1 MEKETQSI
9 VDRITKI
16 MQDKKMKQSAVAR
29 AAGLSPKEFC
39 DLLHG
44 RRVFRVQ
51 YVSSICES
59 LGVDVNEL
67 FASDDR
73 NAELTN

>member
-1 MEKETQSI
+1 MDKETQSI
-9 VDRITKI
+9 IDRITKI
-16 MQDKKMKQSAVAR
+16 MQDKKMKQSSVAR

-51 YVSSICES
+51 YVASICEA
-59 LGVDVNEL
+59 LGVEVNEL
-67 FASDDR
+67 FTPEKTPEVIS
-73 NAELTN
+73 